1 MLHFIKQVFISHSV
15 FLNFVFVSWNISMH
29 FLVAQMFSVIQ
40 IMETHQ
46 QKKFNFP
53 LICIQLM
60 NGKNRFERFTYNV
73 HPILMNV

>member
-1 MLHFIKQVFISHSV
+1 
-15 FLNFVFVSWNISMH
+15 MH